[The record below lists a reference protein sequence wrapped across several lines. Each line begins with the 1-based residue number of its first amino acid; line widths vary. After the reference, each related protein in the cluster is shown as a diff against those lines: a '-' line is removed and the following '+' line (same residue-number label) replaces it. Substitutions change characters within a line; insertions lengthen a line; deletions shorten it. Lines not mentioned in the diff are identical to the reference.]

1 MNVHGSRLSAYLT
14 IAGAVLL
21 LVALSA
27 RAHAQSK
34 PPTPGHGSRFEVSV
48 GYNAI
53 RANAPV
59 GGCGCFYMQGG
70 RADIAFPIFKAI
82 SGAAEIGGAY
92 AQHIDSFGDDVARI
106 TYLFGPRVTHRT
118 GHRTSV
124 FAQALFGG
132 AHGFDGYF
140 PTATSSSSSADSF
153 AFSAGGGV
161 DMRLSQRI
169 VLRVLQA
176 DYLDTK
182 LPNAAGDR
190 QNNFRIGG
198 GIVVRLH

>member
-21 LVALSA
+21 LVVLSA
-27 RAHAQSK
+27 RAHAQSQF
-34 PPTPGHGSRFEVSV
+34 PTPGHGSRFELSV

-70 RADIAFPIFKAI
+70 RADIAFPIFKGI
-82 SGAAEIGGAY
+82 SGVAEVGGAY
-92 AQHIDSFGDDVARI
+92 AQHINSFGDDVVRI
-106 TYLFGPRVTHRT
+106 TYLFGPGVTHRA
-118 GHRTSV
+118 GHGISV
-124 FAQALFGG
+124 FSQALFGG
-132 AHGFDGYF
+132 AHGFSGYF

-161 DMRLSQRI
+161 DQRLSQRI
-169 VLRVLQA
+169 ALRVLQA
-176 DYLDTK
+176 DYLYTE
-182 LPNAAGDR
+182 LPNAKGDR
-190 QNNFRIGG
+190 QNNLRIGA
-198 GIVVRLH
+198 GIVIRLH